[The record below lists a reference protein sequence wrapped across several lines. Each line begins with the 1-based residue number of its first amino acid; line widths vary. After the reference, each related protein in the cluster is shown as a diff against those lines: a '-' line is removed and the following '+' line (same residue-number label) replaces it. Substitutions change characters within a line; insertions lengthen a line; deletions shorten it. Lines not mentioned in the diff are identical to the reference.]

1 MEDSHRVLEQKAL
14 RNVRGLLDRLERDSA
29 GRRKREKWLILVAI
43 APLLLLVAIS
53 VSSPLKPVTSPMTAA
68 QACEMDTWNAKASEF
83 VRKVQESNPEM
94 PYREVREQLKAS
106 RPALMAAARTEC
118 AARAR

>member
-1 MEDSHRVLEQKAL
+1 MEDSHRVLEQKAQ
-14 RNVRGLLDRLERDSA
+14 
-29 GRRKREKWLILVAI
+29 
-43 APLLLLVAIS
+43 
-53 VSSPLKPVTSPMTAA
+53 PVTSPMTAA